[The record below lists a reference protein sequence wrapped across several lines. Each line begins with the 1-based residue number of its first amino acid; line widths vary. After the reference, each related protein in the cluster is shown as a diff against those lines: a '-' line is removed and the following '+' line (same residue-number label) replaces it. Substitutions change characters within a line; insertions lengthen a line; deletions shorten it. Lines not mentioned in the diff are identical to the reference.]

1 MLEVSLFDCVD
12 VVELIEHKEAVDPCD
27 LNEAVDE
34 VFTTDIRLE
43 GRPSIKTVSSK

>member
-1 MLEVSLFDCVD
+1 MLDSLFDWVD
-12 VVELIEHKEAVDPCD
+12 VVELIEHKDAVDPCD
-27 LNEAVDE
+27 LKEAVDE